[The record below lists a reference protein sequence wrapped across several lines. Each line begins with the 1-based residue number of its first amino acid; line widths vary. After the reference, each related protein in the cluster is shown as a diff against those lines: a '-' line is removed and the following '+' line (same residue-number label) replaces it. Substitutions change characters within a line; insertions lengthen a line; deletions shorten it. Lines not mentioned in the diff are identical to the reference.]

1 MKNLLT
7 LLFILPFIVFSQKS
21 VIGKPYNLDG
31 LEIAQFDFTQPM
43 NYDEATEACSKLGDG
58 WRLPTRDELE
68 KIYENKSK
76 LDGFVSPIY
85 ISDSSEYFTDNSFY
99 YWSNSSYDSDYVWCI
114 GFEHKFI
121 AVTLKTSYLYV
132 RAVKMTE

>member
-7 LLFILPFIVFSQKS
+7 LLFILPFIVFSQNS
-21 VIGKPYNLDG
+21 VIGKPYNLNG
-31 LEIAQFDFTQPM
+31 LEISQFDFTQPM

-68 KIYENKSK
+68 KIYENK
-76 LDGFVSPIY
+76 I
-85 ISDSSEYFTDNSFY
+85 TDNSFY